1 MTIKQA
7 DECSASVYFYINNL
21 LIKQINMTKSDY
33 TLLKSLILK
42 RRPELTVTLEPA
54 IRKVK
59 YENVFIYIYVTKI

>member
-1 MTIKQA
+1 
-7 DECSASVYFYINNL
+7 
-21 LIKQINMTKSDY
+21 MTKSDY